1 MEYSTPRDHAE
12 AIVEKIR
19 ELRFDMNLTQSEFC
33 ERFGLSFT
41 TYRQWESGRR
51 VPDTMGVTYLQV
63 ILTSPDTVASL
74 VARAKWKY
82 APGRL
87 TAA

>member
-1 MEYSTPRDHAE
+1 MEYNISQSIAKDT
-12 AIVEKIR
+12 VEKIR
-19 ELRFDMNLTQSEFC
+19 ALRTRMNLTQSEFC

-41 TYRQWESGRR
+41 TYRQWESTRR
-51 VPDTMGVTYLQV
+51 TPDTVGVTYLQV

-74 VARAKWKY
+74 VARAKWNE
-82 APGRL
+82 RSL